1 MTLFSSFSAQFT
13 KTIAQELLASSH
25 LITVSAFLGLG
36 TAALI
41 LILDESMDAM
51 AAVVGVLSLVQL
63 IVAPRESVSESNKAQ
78 SLVYVTLA
86 ATGFAALAGAYSL
99 YVGALLQFLLYGIVT
114 AFEFMALSIAK
125 KKLKQ
130 SQAFDN
136 LFSK

>member
-1 MTLFSSFSAQFT
+1 
-13 KTIAQELLASSH
+13 
-25 LITVSAFLGLG
+25 
-36 TAALI
+36 
-41 LILDESMDAM
+41 MDAM